1 VNAKDKENAA
11 AKLTVKSPIDGKVT
25 SLTIERG
32 DEVTANEAVSEVVA
46 VTPLTVVIPVDELD
60 VALLSVGLTAKV
72 EVDAVPGRVF
82 EGTVSKIAHEGKV
95 QQGITNFDVTIEV
108 EAEEVRLGM
117 SATATIS
124 VSSKKAVLSVPVEAV
139 IWEQDQAYVTK
150 IEDGRTVRTRVK
162 VGVQNDLYAE
172 IASGLNEGDEI
183 VVSGLSDY
191 PVNLRG
197 FRMFAPSRSGSGL
210 RPR

>member
-1 VNAKDKENAA
+1 
-11 AKLTVKSPIDGKVT
+11 
-25 SLTIERG
+25 
-32 DEVTANEAVSEVVA
+32 
-46 VTPLTVVIPVDELD
+46 
-60 VALLSVGLTAKV
+60 
-72 EVDAVPGRVF
+72 
-82 EGTVSKIAHEGKV
+82 
-95 QQGITNFDVTIEV
+95 
-108 EAEEVRLGM
+108 M
-117 SATATIS
+117 
-124 VSSKKAVLSVPVEAV
+124 
-139 IWEQDQAYVTK
+139 
-150 IEDGRTVRTRVK
+150 K